1 MDEPNWQS
9 RRPEDLF
16 RRAEWVASK
25 RKKGWTYPE
34 IAAQASLD
42 NARHYSP
49 EATDEELES
58 LAWMKGI
65 AVSQS
70 NISHYTAA
78 WRDLEAARVPLDPQ
92 TVWLSYQLAFTGR
105 GARERRRQLATKAG
119 SLGPTAGRVYFLR
132 EGRRLLASELV
143 TSRENVV

>member
-58 LAWMKGI
+58 LAWMKGLPFP
-65 AVSQS
+65 
-70 NISHYTAA
+70 NRISATTPPRGGT
-78 WRDLEAARVPLDPQ
+78 WRQREC
-92 TVWLSYQLAFTGR
+92 LSIHKRFG
-105 GARERRRQLATKAG
+105 
-119 SLGPTAGRVYFLR
+119 
-132 EGRRLLASELV
+132 
-143 TSRENVV
+143 